1 MKPMKSATL
10 CGLFIA
16 AVLIEALMLPAQQDT
31 AETRKPARF
40 SHFKLSRRDLNAPV
54 SPWNIFI
61 QVFTVGDEYERTIS
75 CVVMK
80 GMPVSKDSSEM
91 QSQMEKQLIP
101 YSYTWSTS
109 ASDGTV
115 TRKWLAGFIRNRD
128 GVYHTIV
135 KLPSDELKRSSLSLY
150 FEDIDGDGLRDDITF
165 TIDMS
170 DFDWRTSEGRVVQ
183 GISK

>member
-1 MKPMKSATL
+1 MKSATQF
-10 CGLFIA
+10 GLFIA
-16 AVLIEALMLPAQQDT
+16 AALIGVVVLFAEQEAT
-31 AETRKPARF
+31 ETRKPARF
-40 SHFKLSRRDLNAPV
+40 SNFKLSRGDLNRPV
-54 SPWNIFI
+54 SPWNIYI
-61 QVFTVGDEYERTIS
+61 QIFTVGDEHERTVS
-75 CVVMK
+75 CVVMR
-80 GMPVSKDSSEM
+80 GMPVSEDSRHM

-109 ASDGTV
+109 AGDGTV

-165 TIDMS
+165 NINMS
-170 DFDWRTSEGRVVQ
+170 DFDWRPSEGRVVQ